1 MYLRLGCGELGGAAL
16 GGGGELGGLGLGPIE
31 LRGEG
36 GVALLEEG
44 AGLLGGDRGG
54 VRLGTGRVYLAS
66 ELADGGVGP
75 LGDGGRVAGEEPEL
89 LVGDEQRHRRGLG
102 IRRPDP
108 IPSPATARGVYE
120 GSRVCRPPLG
130 ARSGGGGGRE
140 EAKGVEWGEAER
152 RCGTRSGVSRD
163 FFFC

>member
-102 IRRPDP
+102 NGGRAL
-108 IPSPATARGVYE
+108 SQAQGLQE
-120 GSRVCRPPLG
+120 GSTKVLG
-130 ARSGGGGGRE
+130 FADRRWGPGRE
-140 EAKGVEWGEAER
+140 VVAEGRKPRESNGGKQRDGAGREAA
-152 RCGTRSGVSRD
+152 
-163 FFFC
+163 